1 MIDEDTPRQIMKWAD
16 RLVKIPEVDFSSLPD
31 IDFSPIFE

>member
-1 MIDEDTPRQIMKWAD
+1 VKLAD
-16 RLVKIPEVDFSSLPD
+16 RLVKIPEVDFTAIPD